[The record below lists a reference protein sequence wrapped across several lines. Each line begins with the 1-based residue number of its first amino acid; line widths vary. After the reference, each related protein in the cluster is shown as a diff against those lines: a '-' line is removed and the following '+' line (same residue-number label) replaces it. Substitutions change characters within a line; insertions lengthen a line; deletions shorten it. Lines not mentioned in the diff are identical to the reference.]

1 MDKVDS
7 FREYIRNRIP
17 EIKIPNGK
25 KIGRYRLGK
34 GMMANF
40 RVGKDGVNVFFYSGD
55 KQTSD
60 SIFEKINQLGINGK
74 KINDQYLLEPKSG
87 IKNPNIVR
95 IDIEI
100 PFNGRDLN
108 SDDLREEAYDVYSKL
123 LEICKPIAK
132 DDLEISN
139 SLDNNEDIEIDDE
152 LVDLPKEWNIL
163 HGIVAVIY
171 GAYNIKKDSLRFI
184 NNIIMPDF
192 LNKLGAKWDLA
203 KVWNEVSDELANEPF
218 SYKFRLFSAIVYCS
232 KALKTSDDIKDLI
245 FSSVSDILESDFTLG
260 TDEDEYLSVCMYY
273 WYSDN
278 LDDESKV
285 DIKTILSNGIK
296 PIVPDIRNLITL
308 NPGTLDLNKWPA
320 LEKIVMEINKEY
332 NDIFKGLSFDDYVK
346 NISGNLEIKVEG
358 RMHFYKFG
366 AISDEIKNAL
376 ESSISHTGHDNIN
389 DLIAEM
395 WYGSPKN
402 LLGPVPKEVL
412 MEHPILD
419 HLKTCSM
426 GKLWQEF
433 DLFYEVPVIDNDN
446 TISFFKNQI
455 AFFSAPVSTM
465 KIANDSEKDEYDTE
479 EDKNFLN
486 CVNKLGYDFSGNLE
500 WKKKY
505 DIDGKKEDK
514 VQFGEYLAQE
524 GAKLSRFGW
533 SGLEYLVRDNERR
546 SNFGNINFENRFSV
560 LEYGKFEIKSN
571 TIISGSTNLS
581 KLIWFKDKGINEF
594 GPSKDNYRFSRVFYV
609 DNPSGYYNEDD
620 LINELDF
627 IIENFKISDV
637 TVFQNWPTDE

>member
-34 GMMANF
+34 GMMVNF

-426 GKLWQEF
+426 GELWQEF

-455 AFFSAPVSTM
+455 AFFSAPVSSM
-465 KIANDSEKDEYDTE
+465 MIANDSEKDEYDTE